1 MADLPRSDLETDDVP
16 QLRRAG
22 LDRVPQ
28 MPYTS
33 DDKQS
38 FTLDERVDSGVGYSL
53 ESQEFSAL
61 SLEGVRDYLA
71 SDSGKI
77 YRKQMVETT
86 HTSST
91 SCDNLTSSLQNQ
103 LRNLSI
109 GDSDQAKYSVKSNR
123 CDSGICDSGNFS
135 VEEPFLEVAFP
146 ECHGLSSTVSYD
158 STFSAQELE
167 ELFSQDEDGDT

>member
-22 LDRVPQ
+22 PVRIPQ
-28 MPYTS
+28 MSYTS

-61 SLEGVRDYLA
+61 SLEGVREYLA

-91 SCDNLTSSLQNQ
+91 SCDNLTS
-103 LRNLSI
+103 
-109 GDSDQAKYSVKSNR
+109 
-123 CDSGICDSGNFS
+123 
-135 VEEPFLEVAFP
+135 
-146 ECHGLSSTVSYD
+146 VSYTHLTLPT
-158 STFSAQELE
+158 SCCV
-167 ELFSQDEDGDT
+167 